1 MTRDS
6 SSGFQV
12 LVNTTAFCAEPI
24 TVTKGVYSCFDDGKL
39 VDFDNTNYT
48 QSWVYVNVAS
58 HDENSVELDLTGING
73 KVMAVHYVIIKL
85 INLFLQVYLNDDS
98 CCSNID
104 ELGIA
109 NECP

>member
-6 SSGFQV
+6 ASGFQV

-58 HDENSVELDLTGING
+58 HDENSVELDLIEFQSSF
-73 KVMAVHYVIIKL
+73 KELLSPKPL
-85 INLFLQVYLNDDS
+85 PDLFSLRKQS
-98 CCSNID
+98 
-104 ELGIA
+104 
-109 NECP
+109 